1 MSEEKNIDIDGL
13 LERLKKYEDSIDGES
28 EFDDASMNQLIED
41 TLSQLTNTI
50 MSKTENEEQKY
61 VLKFINSSNNED
73 PKFANEGD
81 SGFDLRANIE
91 QDIVLEPFKRTLI
104 PTGLFFQL
112 DKGYEIQVRPRSG
125 LAVKNGITVLNS
137 PGTIDSHYRG
147 ECKVPLINLGEEPFI
162 IKNGDRVAQAVLC
175 PVFGEGYMDL
185 KKVDTIDLTKRGSDG
200 FGSTGTS

>member
-175 PVFGEGYMDL
+175 PVFGEGYIDL